1 MVAFTPGGGGHML
14 CLDDLLPDSSLVV
27 GHCTDPKTITVRTL
41 AGGGSDQ
48 TITPPGTVTDF
59 NLVGSARFSPD
70 GQRVAFA
77 LAKGDPSAEQGY
89 VAVSD
94 GLGGQSN
101 FLTTI
106 QGGYYTVVAWLDGQ
120 TLLLQYNTLACNPDC
135 VNSLWTIGVDGGH
148 LTKLTDGTFLTFV
161 VGN

>member
-1 MVAFTPGGGGHML
+1 
-14 CLDDLLPDSSLVV
+14 
-27 GHCTDPKTITVRTL
+27 VRTL

-59 NLVGSARFSPD
+59 RLVGSARFSPD
-70 GQRVAFA
+70 GKRVAFG
-77 LAKGDPSAEQGY
+77 LAKADPSAEQGY

-94 GLGGQSN
+94 GLEGQSN

-106 QGGYYTVVAWLDGQ
+106 EGGYYTVVAWLDNK
-120 TLLLQYNTLACNPDC
+120 TLLLQNNTLACNPDC
-135 VNSLWTIGVDGGH
+135 TNSLWTIGVDGAN

-161 VGN
+161 AGS